1 MKQLAILSGKGG
13 TGKTSVAG
21 GLAHLASQTHPLVL
35 VDADVDAAN
44 LELILGAK
52 VEQEHAFM
60 GMDIASIDEAKC
72 SACGICEEVCRFQA
86 ISHRVQG
93 ERTVYRVD
101 DLDCEGCALCFYQ
114 CPEEAIV
121 MQPHQAGL
129 WFQSQT
135 RYGPFFHAYLFA
147 GQPNSGM
154 LVALIKSQARAH
166 GLKSGKALMLVDGPP
181 GIGCPVIATLSGA
194 DAALMVVEPTVSGVH
209 DLERILGTAEHFSVP
224 SWVVINKA
232 DINDRQRGR
241 IERFCE
247 QEGIEIVGRIPFD
260 PLVPKAMVRGV
271 PVTEYG
277 DGPVPEAMKH
287 IWGSI
292 KEQLLGTEVSLPILG
307 E

>member
-1 MKQLAILSGKGG
+1 MKQLVILSGKGG

-60 GMDIASIDEAKC
+60 GMDIACINEGKC
-72 SACGICEEVCRFQA
+72 SGCGICEGVCRFQA
-86 ISHRVQG
+86 ISPFSLG
-93 ERTVYRVD
+93 TKAIYRVD
-101 DLDCEGCALCFYQ
+101 DLSCEGCAACLYQ

-121 MQPHQAGL
+121 IQPHQAGL
-129 WFQSQT
+129 WFRSQT
-135 RYGPFFHAYLFA
+135 RYGPFFHAHLFA
-147 GQPNSGM
+147 GQPNSGK
-154 LVALIKSQARAH
+154 LVALIKSQAREV

-194 DAALMVVEPTVSGVH
+194 DAALLVVEPTVSGVH
-209 DLERILGTAEHFSVP
+209 DLERILGTAEHFGVP
-224 SWVVINKA
+224 AGVVINKA

-241 IERFCE
+241 IEGFCE

-260 PLVPKAMVRGV
+260 PLVPKAMVEGV
-271 PVTEYG
+271 PMTEYG
-277 DGPVPEAMKH
+277 QGPVPEAMIQ
-287 IWGSI
+287 IWASI
-292 KEQLLGTEVSLPILG
+292 REQLLGTEVSLPILG